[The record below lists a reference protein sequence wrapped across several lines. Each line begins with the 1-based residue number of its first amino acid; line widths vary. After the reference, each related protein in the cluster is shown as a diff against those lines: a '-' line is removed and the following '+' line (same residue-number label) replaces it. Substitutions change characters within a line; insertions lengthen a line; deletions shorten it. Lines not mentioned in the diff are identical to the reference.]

1 MRLILAI
8 LYLANLFDLIKCFE
22 EPVPLIVVQWIRGP
36 CDYTA
41 RLIVE
46 TSVNGSVLALADAV
60 VMLDELVV
68 GALANYCDGVH
79 IFPMVC
85 PVFLRGQVKIVLLV
99 DRLYPVR

>member
-1 MRLILAI
+1 MRLIFAI

-22 EPVPLIVVQWIRGP
+22 QSVSLIVVQWIRSP
-36 CDYTA
+36 RDFTA

-46 TSVNGSVLALADAV
+46 TSVNGPILALADTIV
-60 VMLDELVV
+60 VLDELVV

-79 IFPMVC
+79 FFPRVC
-85 PVFLRGQVKIVLLV
+85 LVYLGGQVKIVLLV